1 MKKRVL
7 AMFLSLCLC
16 VTAVPLETLAS
27 ETQIVENVQTT
38 EESTE
43 ETRETES
50 SELTETLNEG
60 TEEAEETENSST
72 TEEASETEQI
82 SEETEVSVT
91 EERDGTENT
100 EGSSEH
106 KTTEESSSETEQKDE
121 TEQEIEETEA
131 VVSEE
136 TGEAESIEGSSE
148 QTQEETTEDVSA
160 TEEVSIEETE
170 LDLDLINLD
179 TTQDKLDMQELIA
192 METYASSSTN
202 TNNITYDMIV
212 EQCPQYLNNS
222 WFENDL
228 LGRMKNYGIEAM
240 NTCDNDDLAA
250 AEFYHKLS
258 EGITYPIKTFLGEA
272 NITDSEYE
280 NYRKQVAMKVV
291 QDYLQTEHAQ
301 TAILEDVNSELS
313 KVKKGYSLADDV
325 ADFAVDLVGEDGL
338 SYYQAHGEEFTCA
351 MIVAI
356 KDAEAVGSYVKEGVK
371 LFDLVTEVLVLQDIE
386 AEAIDLLIE
395 SLQYDGDSE
404 LLEGLKDLK
413 ADIEK
418 DPVAYVLE
426 KYCTD
431 KVIGKI
437 ASYITKYALETV
449 IGSPLLFLAEVTCD
463 VIVYV
468 YGLNNPTYEEIQKTY
483 IAYIFMRDMESSVK
497 IYKKKF
503 QKDNFKDRDKILY
516 EVNYNLYLSTV
527 KIFMV
532 VSGKVL
538 KGTEYS
544 RLRNQI
550 EIWSEAIGKE
560 VTFDSYMKKCI
571 QAVNT
576 DIDNGTL
583 TLSENSISSPS
594 DEEDY
599 DSTASIA
606 ARFAEIQRMY
616 VPNSG
621 QTWTGNYGGT
631 RQCFGFA
638 RIVFYNLFGCDM
650 SNSYYASQK
659 YCYKEETNID
669 LVGQI
674 SGSGVTADTAKN
686 LLQQG
691 KLGDIIQACGATYG
705 QHTMVFVSADD
716 SGVTVY
722 DCNAHL
728 SSSEPDCVIHQWTI
742 NWATWASWYGTA
754 DSVSENGISLYRA
767 SNYAQV
773 YGDGDGMFYDD
784 SVNFV
789 IENGVLTKYNGW
801 QSFVE
806 IPDTVTAIGDS
817 AFENNTTMMTVS
829 IPDSVTS
836 IGNNAFYGCTSL
848 LGVMIPDSVETIG
861 YSAFYNCSKMTNA
874 YLPVNEKF
882 TVVNSNTFYNCAALK
897 EIEIPDSVEKIE
909 GSAFRGCSKL
919 ENVKLSNNLKY
930 LGAAAYRDCDSLE
943 SIKIPKSLEE
953 CGLYWTDGKGIGPF
967 SDCDKLTKIEFE
979 KWTTKIVYG
988 LLAGCPQLLEV
999 EIPDTV
1005 TKIEEFAMAYCP
1017 KLVKIEIPDSVT
1029 EIGNYAFAD
1038 CIALAN
1044 VYISQNVVMVG
1055 TGAFQNCT
1063 ALESIEIPDSVET
1076 IEGSAFRG
1084 CSKLKDVK
1092 LSNNLKYLGA
1102 AAYRDCDSL
1111 ESIKIPKSL
1120 DECGLYWTDGKGIG
1134 PFSDCDKLTKIEF
1147 EKWTTEIAYGLLAG
1161 CSQLSEVEIPDT
1173 VTKIEEFAMAY
1184 CPKLVK
1190 IEISDG
1196 VTEIGNYAFHD
1207 CTSLQTINIPDTV
1220 TSMGTSIFS
1229 GCTSLKTVHLP
1240 NIRQN
1245 ITSSMFYNCKNLTTI
1260 NFPSTLKSIQSSAF
1274 YGCESL
1280 KEVILPSGMETI
1292 ESSAFYGC
1300 TALTKAVIPDTVTS
1314 IGSSAFYGCE
1324 ALSSVTLGSS
1334 LKKINS
1340 QTFYGCT
1347 SLPSIV
1353 IPYNVESI
1361 GDSAFVNCTSFTA
1374 ITIPRKTTSIAS
1386 NAFSYPKKM
1395 TIYAPRGTYAQ
1406 EYAASKGIK
1415 FVAQD
1420 IPATSVKL
1428 NATSKTMERYDEF
1441 QLVATIAPTNFTD
1454 EVVWTSSDEDVAKV
1468 SEDGYVETYEA
1479 GTATITVTVGSKKAT
1494 CKINVIQEV
1503 TWVSFEDY
1511 YVDMKAGETK
1521 QLEVSVGPAN
1531 ATNKALTFTSSDT
1544 SVATISS
1551 SGVVTAKKKGQTKIT
1566 ATAKDGSGEYDTCY
1580 VYVSGEIKPTG
1591 ITLNKKT
1598 ATVKKGKTLTLKATI
1613 SPSNVANKNV
1623 TWKSS
1628 NTKIATVNSS
1638 GKVTAKSY
1646 GTATITVTSKA
1657 DSTIKATCKITVP
1670 YTITYKLNGGT
1681 NNSKNPSTYY
1691 NQKISLKNP
1700 TRKGYEFK
1708 GWYTDSKFK
1717 KKITTIKKGTKKN
1730 YTLYAKWEKVTVKKT
1745 SITSAKNSK
1754 SKQIAIKYKKVSGAK
1769 GYEVS
1774 YSTDKKFKKSVTKK
1788 NTTKTSYTIKSL
1800 KKGKTYYVRVRAYKI
1815 DSAGKKVYGKYTT
1828 VKKVKV
1834 SK

>member
-301 TAILEDVNSELS
+301 TAILEDVNSWLS
-313 KVKKGYSLADDV
+313 NVKKGYSLADDV

-789 IENGVLTKYNGW
+789 IEDGVLIKYNGW

-806 IPDTVTAIGDS
+806 IPDAVTAIGDS
-817 AFENNTTMMTVS
+817 AFKNNTTMMTVS

-861 YSAFYNCSKMTNA
+861 YSAFYNCSKMTSA

-897 EIEIPDSVEKIE
+897 EIEIPDSVTKVSGYAFGNCTNLNKVTLSKNIEALGDRAFANTSIAEILIPKSLDWCDSGYGVAGPFTNCEKLKTVKFESGVTQIARMLFDNCTGLEEIAIPDTVTVIESNAFSDCENLKSIEFSENLTQIE
-909 GSAFRGCSKL
+909 GSAFSNCNGLTEIVLPDNVIKVSGYAFGNCTNLNKVTLSKNI
-919 ENVKLSNNLKY
+919 EA
-930 LGAAAYRDCDSLE
+930 LGDRAFANT
-943 SIKIPKSLEE
+943 SIAEILIPKSLDW
-953 CGLYWTDGKGIGPF
+953 CDSGYGVAGPF
-967 SDCDKLTKIEFE
+967 TNCEKLKTVKFE
-979 KWTTKIVYG
+979 SGVTQIARMLFDNCTG
-988 LLAGCPQLLEV
+988 LEEIA
-999 EIPDTV
+999 IPDTV
-1005 TKIEEFAMAYCP
+1005 TVIESCAFEECTNLKTI
-1017 KLVKIEIPDSVT
+1017 KLSKSLT
-1029 EIGNYAFAD
+1029 EID
-1038 CIALAN
+1038 
-1044 VYISQNVVMVG
+1044 
-1055 TGAFQNCT
+1055 
-1063 ALESIEIPDSVET
+1063 
-1076 IEGSAFRG
+1076 GSAF
-1084 CSKLKDVK
+1084 
-1092 LSNNLKYLGA
+1092 SN
-1102 AAYRDCDSL
+1102 
-1111 ESIKIPKSL
+1111 
-1120 DECGLYWTDGKGIG
+1120 
-1134 PFSDCDKLTKIEF
+1134 
-1147 EKWTTEIAYGLLAG
+1147 
-1161 CSQLSEVEIPDT
+1161 
-1173 VTKIEEFAMAY
+1173 
-1184 CPKLVK
+1184 
-1190 IEISDG
+1190 
-1196 VTEIGNYAFHD
+1196 
-1207 CTSLQTINIPDTV
+1207 CTSLTEINIPDTV
-1220 TSMGTSIFS
+1220 TNMGTSIFS